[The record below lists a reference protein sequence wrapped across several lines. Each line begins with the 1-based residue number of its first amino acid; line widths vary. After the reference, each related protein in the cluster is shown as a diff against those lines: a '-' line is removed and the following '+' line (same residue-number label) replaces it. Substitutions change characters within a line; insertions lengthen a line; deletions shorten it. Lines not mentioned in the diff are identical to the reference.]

1 MPQNKETAEKTA
13 KKTGNAGYVANITLR
28 LLVICALVA
37 LLVAGVNA
45 ITKDKI
51 ERNGR
56 ENTAKAL
63 TAIYE
68 SDGLQFAVAP
78 LGYEILDAN
87 SEQIGVCEDITP
99 LEALADVTAV
109 YEIQKNESVF
119 GYAVAVSPMGFKDN
133 VSMLVAVNADG
144 SAKAVQIL
152 SLSETKGIGD
162 KVTKSDFL
170 DKFKNK
176 TAGFSDD
183 AAALSDIV
191 IAGATRTSEPVTKAV
206 DTALKQ
212 IAALAG
218 EPKPQETAVTEEES
232 K

>member
-28 LLVICALVA
+28 LLVICVLVA

-119 GYAVAVSPMGFKDN
+119 GYAVAVAPMGFKDN

-191 IAGATRTSEPVTKAV
+191 IAGFCKVAKYCARTTS
-206 DTALKQ
+206 
-212 IAALAG
+212 
-218 EPKPQETAVTEEES
+218 
-232 K
+232 

>member
-51 ERNGR
+51 ELNGR

-68 SDGLQFAVAP
+68 SDGLRFAVVP
-78 LGYEILDAN
+78 LGYDILDAN
-87 SEQIGVCEDITP
+87 GEPIGVCEDITP
-99 LEALADVTAV
+99 AEALADVTAV
-109 YEIQKNESVF
+109 YEIQKDESVF
-119 GYAVAVSPMGFKDN
+119 GYAVAVAPMGFKDN
-133 VSMLVAVNADG
+133 VKMLVAVNADG

-152 SLSETKGIGD
+152 SMSETKGIGD

-170 DKFKNK
+170 EKFKNN
-176 TAGFSDD
+176 TAGFSED

-218 EPKPQETAVTEEES
+218 EPKPQESAVTEEES